1 MHMKRL
7 TTVTLVALAASM
19 LAGGLLHAQD
29 QLLASPKHGEGGG
42 TRLQDDLAAM
52 EAYRPGYPFWQHIFT
67 IDDGSIAFG
76 SAVDGRLL
84 AVFPAKGDW
93 QSEAIWSD
101 PSLESLLDGVE
112 LPRDLDAR
120 RTYVAGLLGDIVGP
134 VLHNATRGRFLMPNV
149 QRYGGFLDEWGAIY
163 ERFGVPAE
171 IGLGQAILESG
182 LDGTKRSEAKAVG
195 FCQWLESNWKALNRL
210 SPHVIEARNQ
220 TTQAPYCAAYLAV
233 LATRYGSFVPAV
245 SEHNAGGTN
254 VGRVLINGERMGGA
268 GIRQQYFFGSQLA
281 RDLRQIDLYAY
292 RDLYR
297 TYGPRS
303 YSYAEMV
310 FGNAFNVRSI
320 RASVPQTKIYAMRV
334 PRAIRLAD
342 IVRRTRL
349 SADEVR
355 RFNPALVK
363 QVPAGGTL
371 YLPAYV
377 REFGPDVS
385 FWHRPATAAYT
396 AVLNEFLALEG
407 APERWDDGSLE
418 PVLRDFQRRFR
429 ATRTEEGD
437 VIAIVLGYAMDEAST
452 SKRAEILAEFRAS
465 DEIRLLFERGL
476 QARIVS
482 SLAMLACAETDQE
495 TQALRSC

>member
-7 TTVTLVALAASM
+7 ITVTLVALAAPM
-19 LAGGLLHAQD
+19 LAGGALHAQD
-29 QLLASPKHGEGGG
+29 RLV
-42 TRLQDDLAAM
+42 TRVQDDLAAM
-52 EAYRPGYPFWQHIFT
+52 ESHRPGYAFWQHIFT
-67 IDDGSIAFG
+67 ITDGSIAFG

-84 AVFPAKGDW
+84 VVFPANGDW
-93 QSEAIWSD
+93 QFEGSWSD
-101 PSLESLLDGVE
+101 PSLESILEGVV
-112 LPRDLDAR
+112 LPRDLDERRNLVAR
-120 RTYVAGLLGDIVGP
+120 LLEDVVGP

-149 QRYGGFLDEWGAIY
+149 QRYGVFLDEWGAIY

-171 IGLGQAILESG
+171 IGLAQAILESG
-182 LDGTKRSEAKAVG
+182 LDGMKRSEAKAVG
-195 FCQWLESNWKALNRL
+195 FCQWLESNWKTLNRL

-233 LATRYGSFVPAV
+233 LATRYGSFIPAV

-254 VGRVLINGERMGGA
+254 VGRVLINGQRMGGA
-268 GIRQQYFFGSQLA
+268 GIRQQYFLGSQLA

-303 YSYAEMV
+303 YFYAEMV

-320 RASVPQTKIYAMRV
+320 RASVPQSKIYAMRA

-349 SADEVR
+349 TGDEVR

-371 YLPAYV
+371 YLPMHI
-377 REFGPDVS
+377 RDFGPDVS

-396 AVLNEFLALEG
+396 AVLNDFAALDG
-407 APERWDDGSLE
+407 APEQWDDGSLE
-418 PVLRDFQRRFR
+418 PVLREFQRRFR
-429 ATRTEEGD
+429 ATRTEEGE
-437 VIAIVLGYAMDEAST
+437 VMAIVLGYAMDEAST
-452 SKRAEILAEFRAS
+452 SKRAGILAEFRAS
-465 DEIRLLFERGL
+465 GEVRDLFERGL

-482 SLAMLACAETDQE
+482 NLAMLACAEGDQE
-495 TQALRSC
+495 TQALTSC